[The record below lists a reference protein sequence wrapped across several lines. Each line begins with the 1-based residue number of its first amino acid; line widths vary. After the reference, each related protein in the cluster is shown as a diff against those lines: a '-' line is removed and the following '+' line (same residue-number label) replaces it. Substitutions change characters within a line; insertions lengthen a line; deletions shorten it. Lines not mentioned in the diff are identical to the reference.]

1 MNQHPALPR
10 RLGIGAL
17 AIALVAA
24 LAFVALRTGPLA
36 PVKVTVTSVREGKLS
51 PAIFGIGTVEA
62 RRSWMVGP
70 TVAGR
75 VLSVRVDVGDVV
87 KAGQLLAEM
96 DPVDLDQRLAALDA
110 ALARATSTQAAA
122 QAQVADTT
130 ARRELPAINAK
141 RNQDLAAQNFISAGA
156 LEGRLQEKA
165 SADAALQAA
174 QANLSGSAQDI
185 NRQRAE
191 RAALQQQRGN
201 VRLLAPGDGV
211 VTSRDAEAGSTVVA
225 GQPVLRLIDPA
236 SLWVRMRVDQ
246 GRSAGLAPGL
256 KARIVLRS
264 QPHTS
269 LEGQVARVELL
280 ADAVTEERIAQV
292 AFAPTPAVATTQAAS
307 STAAFAPSVGE
318 LAEVELQL
326 PETASA
332 LLLPN
337 ASIQRLQGQTGVWRL
352 SEGKPAFTLVRL
364 GVSSLDGRVQ
374 MLEGL
379 KAGDSVVVYS
389 QKALTEGARVQVM
402 DALVKVSAG
411 GKAGRSKAGSAP

>member
-1 MNQHPALPR
+1 MNQHPLLLR
-10 RLGIGAL
+10 RIGIGAL
-17 AIALVAA
+17 AVALVAA

-36 PVKVTVTSVREGKLS
+36 PIKVTVTSVQEGKLS

-70 TVAGR
+70 TVPGR

-87 KAGQLLAEM
+87 KSGQLLAEM

-110 ALARATSTQAAA
+110 ALARAASTQAGA
-122 QAQVADTT
+122 QAQVADAA
-130 ARRELPAINAK
+130 ARRELAALNAK
-141 RNQDLAAQNFISAGA
+141 RNQDLAAQNFISHGA

-185 NRQRAE
+185 TRQKAE

-201 VRLLAPGDGV
+201 VRLFAPADGV

-225 GQPVLRLIDPA
+225 GQAVLRLIDPA

-246 GRSAGLAPGL
+246 GRSNGLAPGL
-256 KARIVLRS
+256 KANIVLRS
-264 QPHTS
+264 QPRTP
-269 LEGQVARVELL
+269 LQGQVARVELM

-292 AFAPTPAVATTQAAS
+292 AFTTAPTAAPRVS
-307 STAAFAPSVGE
+307 ASVGE

-326 PETASA
+326 PETAAA

-352 SEGKPAFTLVRL
+352 SEGKPAFNPVRL
-364 GVSSLDGRVQ
+364 GTSSLDGRVQ
-374 MLEGL
+374 VLEGL
-379 KAGDSVVVYS
+379 RAGDSVVVYS
-389 QKALTEGARVQVM
+389 QKALTEGARVQVV
-402 DALVKVSAG
+402 DALVKTA
-411 GKAGRSKAGSAP
+411 AGSAP

>member
-1 MNQHPALPR
+1 MNQHPLFLR
-10 RLGIGAL
+10 RIGIGAL
-17 AIALVAA
+17 AFGLIAA

-36 PVKVTVTSVREGKLS
+36 PVRVTVTSIQEGKLS

-62 RRSWMVGP
+62 RRNWMIGP

-110 ALARATSTQAAA
+110 ALARATSIQAAA
-122 QAQVADTT
+122 QAQVADAT
-130 ARRELPAINAK
+130 ARRELAAINAK
-141 RNQDLAAQNFISAGA
+141 RNQDLAAQNFISPGA
-156 LEGRLQEKA
+156 LESRLQEKA

-185 NRQRAE
+185 TRQKAD

-201 VRLLAPGDGV
+201 VRLLAPADGV

-246 GRSAGLAPGL
+246 GRSAGLTPGL
-256 KARIVLRS
+256 KASIILRS
-264 QPHTS
+264 QPRTP
-269 LEGQVARVELL
+269 LQGQVARVELL
-280 ADAVTEERIAQV
+280 ADAVTEERIAQI
-292 AFAPTPAVATTQAAS
+292 AFTAPPGF
-307 STAAFAPSVGE
+307 TASVGE
-318 LAEVELQL
+318 LAEIELQL
-326 PETASA
+326 PQAPAT

-337 ASIQRLQGQTGVWRL
+337 AGIQRLQGQTGVWRL
-352 SEGKPAFTLVRL
+352 TDGKPAFTPVRL
-364 GVSSLDGRVQ
+364 GASGLDGRVQ
-374 MLEGL
+374 ILEGL
-379 KAGDSVVVYS
+379 KAGDEVVVYS
-389 QKALTEGARVQVM
+389 QKALTEGARVQVV
-402 DALVKVSAG
+402 DALVKAAS
-411 GKAGRSKAGSAP
+411 GSAP

>member
-1 MNQHPALPR
+1 MKQRPLVVR
-10 RLGIGAL
+10 RIVIGTL
-17 AIALVAA
+17 AAALVAA
-24 LAFVALRTGPLA
+24 LAFVSLRTGPLA
-36 PVKVTVTSVREGKLS
+36 PIKVTVTSVQEGKLN

-110 ALARATSTQAAA
+110 ALARASSSQAAA
-122 QAQVADTT
+122 QAQVADAM
-130 ARRELPAINAK
+130 ARRELATLNAK
-141 RNQDLAAQNFISAGA
+141 RNQDLAAQNFISPGA
-156 LEGRLQEKA
+156 LESRLQERA

-174 QANLSGSAQDI
+174 QANLSGTAQDI
-185 NRQRAE
+185 TRQKAE

-201 VRLLAPGDGV
+201 VRLLAPADGV

-246 GRSAGLAPGL
+246 GRSAGLVTGL

-264 QPHTS
+264 QPHAP
-269 LEGQVARVELL
+269 LQGQVARVELL
-280 ADAVTEERIAQV
+280 ADAVTEERIAQI
-292 AFAPTPAVATTQAAS
+292 AFAAAS
-307 STAAFAPSVGE
+307 SPAAAPTVAASVGE

-326 PETASA
+326 PETASS

-337 ASIQRLQGQTGVWRL
+337 ASIQRLQGKTGVWRL
-352 SEGKPAFTLVRL
+352 SEGKPAFAPVRL
-364 GVSSLDGRVQ
+364 GVSALDGRVQ
-374 MLEGL
+374 VLDGL
-379 KAGDSVVVYS
+379 QAGDSVVVYS
-389 QKALTEGARVQVM
+389 QKALTEGARVQLV
-402 DALVKVSAG
+402 DALVK
-411 GKAGRSKAGSAP
+411 GSTP

>member
-1 MNQHPALPR
+1 MKQRPLVLR
-10 RLGIGAL
+10 RIVIAAL
-17 AIALVAA
+17 AVALVAA

-36 PVKVTVTSVREGKLS
+36 PIRVTVTSIQEGKLS

-62 RRSWMVGP
+62 RRNWMVGP

-75 VLSVRVDVGDVV
+75 VLSVRVDVGDTV

-110 ALARATSTQAAA
+110 ALARASSTQAAA
-122 QAQVADTT
+122 QAQVADAT
-130 ARRELPAINAK
+130 ARREVATLNAK
-141 RNQDLAAQNFISAGA
+141 RNQDLAAQNFISPGA

-174 QANLSGSAQDI
+174 QANLSGTAQDI
-185 NRQRAE
+185 TRQKAE

-201 VRLLAPGDGV
+201 VRLLAPADGV

-246 GRSAGLAPGL
+246 GRSNGLAPGL

-264 QPHTS
+264 QPHAP
-269 LEGQVARVELL
+269 LQGQVARVELL
-280 ADAVTEERIAQV
+280 SDAVTEERIAQV
-292 AFAPTPAVATTQAAS
+292 AFAVAPAATA
-307 STAAFAPSVGE
+307 SVGE

-326 PETASA
+326 PETAAA

-337 ASIQRLQGQTGVWRL
+337 ASIQRLQGRTGVWLL
-352 SEGKPAFTLVRL
+352 SDGKPAFAPMRL
-364 GVSSLDGRVQ
+364 GTSSLDGRVQ
-374 MLEGL
+374 VLEGL
-379 KAGDSVVVYS
+379 KAGDTVVVYS
-389 QKALTEGARVQVM
+389 QKAVTEGAHVQVV
-402 DALVKVSAG
+402 DALVKSTT
-411 GKAGRSKAGSAP
+411 P

>member
-1 MNQHPALPR
+1 MNQHRLLLR
-10 RLGIGAL
+10 RIGIGAL
-17 AIALVAA
+17 AIGMVAA

-36 PVKVTVTSVREGKLS
+36 SVRVTVTTAQEGKLS

-87 KAGQLLAEM
+87 RAGQLLAEM

-122 QAQVADTT
+122 QAQVTDAG
-130 ARRELPAINAK
+130 ARRELAAINAK
-141 RNQDLAAQNFISAGA
+141 RNQDLASQNFISPGA
-156 LEGRLQEKA
+156 LEGRLQEKT

-174 QANLSGSAQDI
+174 QANLIGTSQDI
-185 NRQRAE
+185 TRQKAE

-201 VRLLAPGDGV
+201 VRLLAPADGV
-211 VTSRDAEAGSTVVA
+211 VTNRDAEAGSTVVA

-256 KARIVLRS
+256 KARIILRS
-264 QPHTS
+264 QPRTP
-269 LEGQVARVELL
+269 LQGQVARVELL
-280 ADAVTEERIAQV
+280 ADAVTEERIAQI
-292 AFAPTPAVATTQAAS
+292 AFASTQAH
-307 STAAFAPSVGE
+307 AASVGE

-326 PETASA
+326 PETPAA

-337 ASIQRLQGQTGVWRL
+337 ASIQRQQGQTGVWRL
-352 SEGKPAFTLVRL
+352 TDGKPAFAPVRL
-364 GVSSLDGRVQ
+364 GASSLDGRVQ
-374 MLEGL
+374 VLEGL
-379 KAGDSVVVYS
+379 KANDSVVVYS
-389 QKALTEGARVQVM
+389 QKALADGARVQVV
-402 DALVKVSAG
+402 DALVKT
-411 GKAGRSKAGSAP
+411 AGSAP

>member
-1 MNQHPALPR
+1 MNQHPLLLRRIGISALVV
-10 RLGIGAL
+10 
-17 AIALVAA
+17 ALVAA

-36 PVKVTVTSVREGKLS
+36 PVKVTVTSVQEGKLN

-110 ALARATSTQAAA
+110 ALARAASTQAAA
-122 QAQVADTT
+122 HAQVADAA
-130 ARRELPAINAK
+130 ARRELAALNAR
-141 RNQDLAAQNFISAGA
+141 RNQDLAAQNFISPGA
-156 LEGRLQEKA
+156 LESRLQERA

-174 QANLSGSAQDI
+174 QANLSGTAQDI
-185 NRQRAE
+185 TRQKAE

-201 VRLLAPGDGV
+201 VRLLAPSDAV

-236 SLWVRMRVDQ
+236 SLWVRMRLDQ

-264 QPHTS
+264 QPHAP
-269 LEGQVARVELL
+269 LQGQVARVELL
-280 ADAVTEERIAQV
+280 ADAVTEERIAQI
-292 AFAPTPAVATTQAAS
+292 AFASAPTGGPAVSA
-307 STAAFAPSVGE
+307 SVGE

-326 PETASA
+326 PETAAA
-332 LLLPN
+332 LVLPN
-337 ASIQRLQGQTGVWRL
+337 ASIQRLQGKTGVWRL
-352 SEGKPAFTLVRL
+352 SEGEPVFAQVRL
-364 GVSSLDGRVQ
+364 GTSSLDGRVQ
-374 MLEGL
+374 VLDGL

-389 QKALTEGARVQVM
+389 QKALTEGARVQVV
-402 DALVKVSAG
+402 DTLVKSATN
-411 GKAGRSKAGSAP
+411 GKADSAKTGSTP